1 MSIII
6 KLYTFQWTVLT
17 PSVEDMATVYPDHA
31 SVARDGREICA
42 NWWMMRKEDVFLTVV
57 DMESGILKWQS
68 VSVIRD
74 TEESPVV

>member
-31 SVARDGREICA
+31 SVARDGRVTCA
-42 NWWMMRKEDVFLTVV
+42 NWWMTKKEDVFLTVV
-57 DMESGILKWQS
+57 DMESGILKWQNA
-68 VSVIRD
+68 SVIKD